1 MEIFFT
7 LLYCVLACL
16 QIYILMSIGFIAQLK
31 KIITPTFSSS
41 LSKILLSLIIPLYFT
56 LQLCEVVDMEILKTF
71 WILIINSIIELIC
84 GYFLSKLFHVALK
97 MDVRIKESFSAMN
110 MIPALGAFP
119 LVIAK
124 GFCFPSGPIETDPFC
139 KNFLGIVM
147 LCLLVFNVCI
157 YLLSFIMFSWDKNC
171 CIKINFML
179 QILNHKFMKKFFNK
193 NLTVFFLFK
202 KFVKNDV
209 DCFNLFENFEKKFDF
224 SVENEEKI
232 KEYYFNVLDIVESN
246 LNENKKNEF
255 EIEKKKI
262 FDDLINVPQKLP
274 FTKNIEINNE
284 KFNFLKE
291 EFKKIDNKLI
301 LNEYEKNINS
311 QKIEFKFSTLLN
323 RIITAPI
330 ISILFGI
337 ILVVSKNNLIIFNSK
352 NLYWSNI
359 MNGFKLLINT
369 YTPFIFGTMGIS
381 CVNSYYEDKSEI
393 ISNKKH
399 IFVQLI
405 IKFLLL
411 PFIGIF
417 NIFMW
422 KKFYGGIV
430 KESTAYRLIMYSHWC
445 LPPPANMTLI
455 VHLTGFFGKEF
466 GYLVF
471 ICNVF
476 SIVGLTILHLIYF
489 ILVGLN

>member
-1 MEIFFT
+1 MEVSFVLFYCIF
-7 LLYCVLACL
+7 ACL
-16 QIYILMSIGFIAQLK
+16 QIYILMSIGFIAQYK
-31 KIITPTFSSS
+31 KIITPNFSNS

-56 LQLCEVVDMEILKTF
+56 LQLSEVVDMKILKTF
-71 WILIINSIIELIC
+71 WILITNSIIQLFF
-84 GYFLSKLFHVALK
+84 GYFLSKFFHIILK
-97 MDVRIKESFSAMN
+97 MDERIKESFSSMN

-124 GFCFPSGPIETDPFC
+124 GFCFPSGPIENDPFC

-147 LCLLVFNVCI
+147 LCLLIFNVCV
-157 YLLSFIMFSWDKNC
+157 YFFSFIMFSYDKNVC
-171 CIKINFML
+171 LKIDFMMK
-179 QILNHKFMKKFFNK
+179 ILANKFMKKFYGK
-193 NLTVFFLFK
+193 NLVVLFLIEKFGK
-202 KFVKNDV
+202 KNMNF
-209 DCFNLFENFEKKFDF
+209 DCCDFDE
-224 SVENEEKI
+224 ENEDKI
-232 KEYYFNVLDIVESN
+232 KEYYFNVLEKIENN
-246 LNENKKNEF
+246 LDENKKNEF
-255 EIEKKKI
+255 EIKKKEI
-262 FDDLINVPQKLP
+262 VDDLNNVPQKLP
-274 FTKNIEINNE
+274 FIKNIEINKE
-284 KFNFLKE
+284 KVNFLNE
-291 EFKKIDNKLI
+291 EFKKIINNNKLI
-301 LNEYEKNINS
+301 LNDYEKNINS
-311 QKIEFKFSTLLN
+311 QKIELKLSILLN

-337 ILVVSKNNLIIFNSK
+337 ILVISKNNLIIFNSK
-352 NLYWSNI
+352 NLYWSNL
-359 MNGFKLLINT
+359 MNGLKLLINT

-381 CVNSYYEDKSEI
+381 CINSYYEDKSEI

-399 IFVQLI
+399 ILVQLI

-417 NIFMW
+417 NIFIW

-476 SIVGLTILHLIYF
+476 SILGLTILHLIYF